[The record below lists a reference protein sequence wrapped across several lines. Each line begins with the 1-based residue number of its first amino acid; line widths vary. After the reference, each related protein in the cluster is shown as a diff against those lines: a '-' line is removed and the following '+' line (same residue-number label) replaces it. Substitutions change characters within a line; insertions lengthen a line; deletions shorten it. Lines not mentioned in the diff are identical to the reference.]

1 MTYLA
6 PYNMNTPTTFKD
18 AYAILKANADH
29 LEHGTELDIDN
40 LVAIVDESIQ
50 AYKVC
55 QDRLTAIEHALQ
67 SAFDGFDDTREM

>member
-1 MTYLA
+1 
-6 PYNMNTPTTFKD
+6 MNTPTTFKD

-40 LVAIVDESIQ
+40 LTTLIDESIQ

-55 QDRLTAIEHALQ
+55 QARLNAIEKSLAQ
-67 SAFDGFDDTREM
+67 AFDDGFGENRA

>member
-1 MTYLA
+1 MT
-6 PYNMNTPTTFKD
+6 TPTTFKD

-29 LEHGTELDIDN
+29 LEHSPQLDIDN

-55 QDRLTAIEHALQ
+55 QDRLNAIEQALAH
-67 SAFDGFDDTREM
+67 AFDHFDEGQAS